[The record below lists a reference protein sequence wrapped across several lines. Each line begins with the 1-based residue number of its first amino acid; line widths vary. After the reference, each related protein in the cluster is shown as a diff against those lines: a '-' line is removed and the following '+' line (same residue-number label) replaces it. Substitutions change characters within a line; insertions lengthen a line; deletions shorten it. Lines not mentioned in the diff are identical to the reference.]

1 MTKRKKKKKEG
12 EKMCGRTEKER
23 GREGREWE
31 DATQVGVKERR
42 EDGTEECRR
51 KEWERGEDS
60 AGAGR

>member
-1 MTKRKKKKKEG
+1 
-12 EKMCGRTEKER
+12 MCGRTEKER